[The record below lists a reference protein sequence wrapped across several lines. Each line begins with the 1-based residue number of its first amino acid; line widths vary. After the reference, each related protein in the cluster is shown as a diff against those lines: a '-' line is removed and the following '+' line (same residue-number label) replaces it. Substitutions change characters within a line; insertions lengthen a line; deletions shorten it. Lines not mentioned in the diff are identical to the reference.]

1 MVKGEKTY
9 DVCVVGAGVFGAWAA
24 HALARAGL
32 SVALLDAYGA
42 ANSRSSSGG
51 ETRVIRAGYGREE
64 IYTRWSLDSLP
75 VWLDLFERAGQPELF
90 RRTGVLWLSRGGG
103 GGDDDSVVGGDD
115 DGGGTVS
122 ADTLATLRRLSVPV
136 ERLARGELERR
147 FPQFDSR
154 TVAWGMLEPEGGVL
168 LARRAVR
175 AVVREARAAGCDYRV
190 AHVRAPSGRGRASS
204 VELSGGETLSA
215 GAFVYACGAW
225 LPKVFPELLEGRISP
240 TRQEV
245 FFFGAAAGDQRFAA
259 PAMPTW
265 VDWRAGLYG
274 IPDIEGRG
282 CKIALDRHGPA
293 FDADAGERVASAA
306 ALREVREFLAARL
319 PALRDAPVLES
330 RVCQYENTSNGDFLI
345 DRHPEFENVWLAGG
359 GSGHGFKHGPAL
371 GAYVAGLLTRGGATD
386 PRFSL
391 ATKERVRR
399 RSIF

>member
-1 MVKGEKTY
+1 MNKTY
-9 DVCVVGAGVFGAWAA
+9 DVCVVGAGVFGAWTA
-24 HALARAGL
+24 HALARAGM
-32 SVALLDAYGA
+32 SVALLDAHGA

-64 IYTRWSLDSLP
+64 IYTRWSLRSLP
-75 VWLDLFERAGQPELF
+75 LWLELFERAGRPRLF
-90 RRTGVLWLSRGGG
+90 RPTGVLWLAPE
-103 GGDDDSVVGGDD
+103 DD
-115 DGGGTVS
+115 TVS
-122 ADTLATLRRLSVPV
+122 SDTLATLQKLSVPV
-136 ERLARGELERR
+136 ERLAPGELERR
-147 FPQFDSR
+147 FPQFDFDPD
-154 TVAWGMLEPEGGVL
+154 TWGMFEPGGGVL

-175 AVVREARAAGCDYRV
+175 AVVREAREAGCRYRV
-190 AHVRAPSGRGRASS
+190 ARADAPRGRGPASS
-204 VELSGGETLSA
+204 VKLSGGETLSA
-215 GAFVYACGAW
+215 GAFVYACGPW
-225 LPKVFPELLEGRISP
+225 LPKVFPELLGGRINP

-245 FFFGAAAGDQRFAA
+245 FFFGAAAGDARFSA

-293 FDADAGERVASAA
+293 FDPEAGERVASTE
-306 ALREVREFLAARL
+306 ALREVRDFLAARL

-345 DRHPEFENVWLAGG
+345 DRHPDFANVWLVGG

-371 GAYVAGLLTRGGATD
+371 GEYVADKLTRGGATE

-391 ATKERVRR
+391 ASKERVRHR
-399 RSIF
+399 TVF

>member
-1 MVKGEKTY
+1 MTGNKTY
-9 DVCVVGAGVFGAWAA
+9 DVCVVGAGVFGAWTA

-32 SVALLDAYGA
+32 GVVLLDAYGA

-64 IYTRWSLDSLP
+64 IYTRWSLRSLP
-75 VWLDLFERAGQPELF
+75 LWLEMFERAGRPELF
-90 RRTGVLWLSRGGG
+90 RRTGVLWLAR
-103 GGDDDSVVGGDD
+103 DDDGDD
-115 DGGGTVS
+115 DGDTVS
-122 ADTLATLRRLSVPV
+122 SDTLATLQRLSVPV

-147 FPQFDSR
+147 FPQFQFGPG
-154 TVAWGMLEPEGGVL
+154 AWGSFEPAGGVL

-175 AVVREARAAGCDYRV
+175 AVVGEAREAGCAYRV
-190 AHVRAPSGRGRASS
+190 AHAHAPPGRGRASS
-204 VELSGGETLSA
+204 VKLSDGETLSA
-215 GAFVYACGAW
+215 GAFVYACGPW
-225 LPKVFPELLEGRISP
+225 LPKVFPELLGGRINA

-245 FFFGAAAGDQRFAA
+245 FFFGAAAGDTRFSA

-293 FDADAGERVASAA
+293 FDPDAGERVASAE
-306 ALREVREFLAARL
+306 ALREVRDLLAERL
-319 PALRDAPVLES
+319 PALADAPVLES

-345 DRHPEFENVWLAGG
+345 DRHPGFENVWLVGG
-359 GSGHGFKHGPAL
+359 GSGHGFKHGPAV
-371 GAYVAGLLTRGGATD
+371 GAYVAGLLTGGGGAAEIE

-391 ATKERVRR
+391 ATKERAGRR
-399 RSIF
+399 TIF